1 MTSSSD
7 LLLRTICRNGVVSML
22 GMTNTQLIAQGLVI
36 LGTVIV
42 VIGMQLKKYGH
53 IVLCKIINEF
63 LAAVHYLLLGGY
75 TGMAANFASC
85 VTNGVYWY
93 RIKNGKST
101 VVFQIIFGAIF
112 VVIGALS
119 WHGPVSLF
127 VIAAK
132 LISSVSLGIKN
143 PKIIRIL
150 NLISNPCWMGYNL
163 FMGSYAAMLTDV
175 AITTA
180 TLVAFL
186 RIDVFG
192 TEKAKNTAH

>member
-1 MTSSSD
+1 
-7 LLLRTICRNGVVSML
+7 ML
-22 GMTNTQLIAQGLVI
+22 GMTNTQLIAQGIAV

-42 VIGMQLKKYGH
+42 VIGMQQKKYGQ

-63 LAAVHYLLLGGY
+63 LAAVHYIFLGGW

-85 VTNGVYWY
+85 VSNGIYWH
-93 RIKNGKST
+93 RITKGKST
-101 VVFQIIFGAIF
+101 LVFQIIFGAMF
-112 VVIGALS
+112 VGIGLVS

-143 PKIIRIL
+143 PKTIRIL
-150 NLISNPCWMGYNL
+150 NLISNPCWMGYNI
-163 FMGSYAAMLTDV
+163 FMGSYAGMLTD
-175 AITTA
+175 ASITIA

-192 TEKAKNTAH
+192 TEKTKNTAH